1 MLPENPVVK
10 RTAAQK
16 AARKAV
22 ESTYLGLC
30 TILERR
36 DVRDEETKIT
46 RKNEEVSIVENQPCK
61 LSFEKLNAVVQTDTA
76 AKQTQGAK
84 LFIEPE
90 IKVKPGSKI
99 VVEQNSVTTEYSASG
114 VPAVYLSHAEIMLEL
129 FEGWA

>member
-1 MLPENPVVK
+1 MVNTL
-10 RTAAQK
+10 TAAQK
-16 AARKAV
+16 AARKAI
-22 ESTYLGLC
+22 ESTYSGRC
-30 TILERR
+30 NIYERR
-36 DVRDEETKIT
+36 DLRDEETKIT